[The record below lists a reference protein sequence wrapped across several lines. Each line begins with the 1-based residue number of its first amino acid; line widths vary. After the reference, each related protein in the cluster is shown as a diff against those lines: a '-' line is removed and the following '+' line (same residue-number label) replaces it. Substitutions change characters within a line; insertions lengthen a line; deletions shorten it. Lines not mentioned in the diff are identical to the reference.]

1 MITETRNRLDTE
13 VVPLWNAVFCMDCET
28 ISNTRFDECPSCK
41 GHSLV
46 SLARMLGGSLIGQDG
61 HISGIYKSGC
71 FNITIT
77 VQLLELRAD
86 DLNGTLERLSSLIS
100 QKLEPIRATV
110 HIDVE
115 PTAKTAD
122 ASNPA
127 PTSDHNG
134 SVGSDHNRSV
144 GW

>member
-28 ISNTRFDECPSCK
+28 ISNTRFDECPSCR

-46 SLARMLGGSLIGQDG
+46 NLARMLGGSLIGQDG
-61 HISGIYKSGC
+61 NSRGVYKNSC
-71 FNITIT
+71 FDITIT
-77 VQLLELRAD
+77 VQIFELRAE

-115 PTAKTAD
+115 PTAKAPD
-122 ASNPA
+122 ASNA
-127 PTSDHNG
+127 VATSDHNG
-134 SVGSDHNRSV
+134 SVG
-144 GW
+144 W

>member
-1 MITETRNRLDTE
+1 MFTETRNRLDTE

-46 SLARMLGGSLIGQDG
+46 SLARMLGGSLIGEDG
-61 HISGIYKSGC
+61 HSLGASKCSC
-71 FNITIT
+71 FDITIT

-100 QKLEPIRATV
+100 QKLEPIRAAV
-110 HIDVE
+110 HIDVK
-115 PTAKTAD
+115 PTGKTPD
-122 ASNPA
+122 ASNTVG
-127 PTSDHNG
+127 TSDHN
-134 SVGSDHNRSV
+134 
-144 GW
+144 

>member
-1 MITETRNRLDTE
+1 MFTETKNHLDTE

-61 HISGIYKSGC
+61 HGSGVSNGSC

-77 VQLLELRAD
+77 VHLLELPAE
-86 DLNGTLERLSSLIS
+86 DLNGTLERLSSLVS

-110 HIDVE
+110 HIYVE
-115 PTAKTAD
+115 PTPKIPD
-122 ASNPA
+122 ASNTA
-127 PTSDHNG
+127 ATSDHN
-134 SVGSDHNRSV
+134 
-144 GW
+144 

>member
-1 MITETRNRLDTE
+1 MLTETRNRLDTE

-61 HISGIYKSGC
+61 HGSESKSSY
-71 FNITIT
+71 FDITIT
-77 VQLLELRAD
+77 VQLLELRAE

-100 QKLEPIRATV
+100 RRLEPIRAAV

-122 ASNPA
+122 GSNTVE
-127 PTSDHNG
+127 TSGHN
-134 SVGSDHNRSV
+134 
-144 GW
+144 

>member
-1 MITETRNRLDTE
+1 MFTETRNQLDTE
-13 VVPLWNAVFCMDCET
+13 VVPLWNAVFCMDCEI

-61 HISGIYKSGC
+61 HSSGVSKSSSLSSS
-71 FNITIT
+71 FDITIT
-77 VQLLELRAD
+77 VQLLELRTE

-100 QKLEPIRATV
+100 HKLEPIQATV

-115 PTAKTAD
+115 PARKKSG
-122 ASNPA
+122 ASNTVG
-127 PTSDHNG
+127 TSGHN
-134 SVGSDHNRSV
+134 
-144 GW
+144 

>member
-28 ISNTRFDECPSCK
+28 ISNTRFDECPSCQ

-46 SLARMLGGSLIGQDG
+46 SLARMLGGSLIGPAG
-61 HISGIYKSGC
+61 VSKNSC
-71 FNITIT
+71 FDITIT
-77 VQLLELRAD
+77 VQLLELRAE

-100 QKLEPIRATV
+100 QKLEPIRAAV

-115 PTAKTAD
+115 PTAKTP
-122 ASNPA
+122 ASNTVAPA
-127 PTSDHNG
+127 DHNG
-134 SVGSDHNRSV
+134 NV

>member
-1 MITETRNRLDTE
+1 MLPETRNRLDTE

-61 HISGIYKSGC
+61 HSSGVSENVC
-71 FNITIT
+71 FDITIT
-77 VQLLELRAD
+77 VQLLELPAG

-115 PTAKTAD
+115 PTGKGPD
-122 ASNPA
+122 ASNTVA
-127 PTSDHNG
+127 TSDHN
-134 SVGSDHNRSV
+134 
-144 GW
+144 

>member
-1 MITETRNRLDTE
+1 MFTETRNRLDTE

-46 SLARMLGGSLIGQDG
+46 SLARMLGGSLIGKDG
-61 HISGIYKSGC
+61 HSLGASKSSC
-71 FNITIT
+71 FDITIT
-77 VQLLELRAD
+77 VQLLELRAE

-115 PTAKTAD
+115 PAAKTPD
-122 ASNPA
+122 ASDTVT
-127 PTSDHNG
+127 TSDHN
-134 SVGSDHNRSV
+134 
-144 GW
+144 

>member
-13 VVPLWNAVFCMDCET
+13 VVPLWNAVFCMDCEM

-61 HISGIYKSGC
+61 HRSGVSKSSC
-71 FNITIT
+71 FDITIT
-77 VQLLELRAD
+77 VQLLELRAE

-100 QKLEPIRATV
+100 HKLEPIRATV

-115 PTAKTAD
+115 PTAETPG
-122 ASNPA
+122 ASNTVT
-127 PTSDHNG
+127 TSGHN
-134 SVGSDHNRSV
+134 
-144 GW
+144 

>member
-1 MITETRNRLDTE
+1 MFTETRNRLDTE
-13 VVPLWNAVFCMDCET
+13 AVPLWNAVFCMDCEV

-61 HISGIYKSGC
+61 HTSGIHKNSC
-71 FNITIT
+71 FDITIT
-77 VQLLELRAD
+77 VQLLELRAE

-110 HIDVE
+110 HIEVQ
-115 PTAKTAD
+115 PSAKTTDTSNVSNAD
-122 ASNPA
+122 VSSTMT
-127 PTSDHNG
+127 TSDHNG
-134 SVGSDHNRSV
+134 SVG
-144 GW
+144 W

>member
-1 MITETRNRLDTE
+1 MFTETRNRLDTE

-61 HISGIYKSGC
+61 HSSGVPKNSC
-71 FNITIT
+71 FDITIT
-77 VQLLELRAD
+77 VQLLELRAE
-86 DLNGTLERLSSLIS
+86 DLNGTIERLSSLIS

-115 PTAKTAD
+115 PATKTPD
-122 ASNPA
+122 VSDTVT
-127 PTSDHNG
+127 TSDHN
-134 SVGSDHNRSV
+134 
-144 GW
+144 